1 LYQAS
6 PDLPFIF
13 PTQLQRDVIETLNSN
28 TPKLT
33 GRQKKLADQLINSH
47 ITDSPYSQVPTFS
60 YEELL
65 KGITCAQCNLISV
78 FVEGEHCICRN
89 CGYKETLR
97 NAVVRSAEE
106 YRLLFPDQKITTNTL
121 QEWCEVV
128 ESKRR
133 ISRILVKNFKKIGTN
148 RWIYYE

>member
-1 LYQAS
+1 
-6 PDLPFIF
+6 
-13 PTQLQRDVIETLNSN
+13 
-28 TPKLT
+28 
-33 GRQKKLADQLINSH
+33 
-47 ITDSPYSQVPTFS
+47 
-60 YEELL
+60 
-65 KGITCAQCNLISV
+65 LISV
-78 FVEGEHCICRN
+78 FVEGENCICRN